1 MGEEGS
7 KPPFVKV
14 FRASAALIQPADG
27 GACAAAAA
35 NAARQRRS
43 PACYPPQVEKY
54 RPTRIKDIVGNVE
67 AVSRLQIIAE
77 EGNMPNIILAVS
89 EAPGAGG
96 ARGRLRRNSCA
107 RGQQLSA
114 AGLQLRQPGKGSC
127 FWVGAA

>member
-54 RPTRIKDIVGNVE
+54 RPTRTKDIVGNVE

-77 EGNMPNIILAVS
+77 EGNMPNIILAVR

-96 ARGRLRRNSCA
+96 QGAVA
-107 RGQQLSA
+107 EE
-114 AGLQLRQPGKGSC
+114 QLRK
-127 FWVGAA
+127 GAAAPGRWPGVAAAREG